1 MPSKQ
6 TKGYNPSHDIEFKAG
21 RRVNWK
27 NDLAIGHKGEDIV
40 KDFLK
45 CLDKQLFEVK
55 FDQYRNGRMVVE
67 VQQNPGR
74 KGWKPSRLDD
84 DGSQVVGVRVLTAG
98 VHSSRSGQAQEIS

>member
-6 TKGYNPSHDIEFKAG
+6 SKGYNPSHDIEFKAG

-40 KDFLK
+40 KDFLN

-67 VQQNPGR
+67 VEQNPGR
-74 KGWKPSRLDD
+74 KGWKPSRFDD
-84 DGSQVVGVRVLTAG
+84 NQGQVVGVRLFTAG
-98 VHSSRSGQAQEIS
+98 IHRGRSGQTQEIS